1 VSGAT
6 ALERKVTDKVRRIEI
21 GTRKMSAGSVHGG
34 VQSRFRGRGMD
45 FEELREYAPGDDV
58 RAIDWNA
65 SARTGRTFV
74 KKYREERQLTVVF
87 VVDMSAS
94 GDLGAGEGTKRDQ
107 AVEIAGLLALTAMRS
122 DHRVGLVLFTDTVEM
137 FVPPARGRGHALR
150 LVRDLVAFRP
160 AGRGTNLASVLRT
173 VRERLRKRAVVIVLS
188 DFLLGEAGAAEAK
201 PELAALARQHD
212 VVGIHVGDQHDREL
226 PAVGLLTL
234 EDVETGELVEI
245 DTGSRRERE
254 RLAQAIGETETR
266 MRAFFASSAVDLLS
280 VDTIKPYLPGLVGFF
295 KSRGARR

>member
-1 VSGAT
+1 MSAQAAGVA
-6 ALERKVTDKVRRIEI
+6 DKVRRIEI
-21 GTRKMSAGSVHGG
+21 STRKMSADSFHGG

-45 FEELREYAPGDDV
+45 FDELREYAPGDDV

-94 GDLGAGEGTKRDQ
+94 GDLGAGEGTKREQ
-107 AVEIAGLLALTAMRS
+107 AVEIAGLLALAALRS
-122 DHRVGLVLFTDTVEM
+122 DHRVGLVLFTDAVEV
-137 FVPPARGRGHALR
+137 FVPPARGRGHTLR
-150 LVRDLVAFRP
+150 LVRDLVGFEP
-160 AGRGTNLASVLRT
+160 KGRGTNLAGALRT
-173 VRERLRKRAVVIVLS
+173 VRQRLRRRAVVIVLS
-188 DFLLGEAGAAEAK
+188 DFLLGEEAAAQAK
-201 PELAALARQHD
+201 PELAVLARHHD
-212 VVGIHVGDQHDREL
+212 VVSIHLGDRHDREL

-245 DTGSRRERE
+245 DTGNTRERE
-254 RLAQAIGETETR
+254 RLAQAIREADARRRT
-266 MRAFFASSAVDLLS
+266 FFASSAVDLLT
-280 VDTIKPYLPGLVGFF
+280 VDTLTPYLASLVGFF